1 MYRSNSFK
9 FERRAPAAADPAGP
23 APAAAAAPVSRA
35 TPLPPQRRHQQQQQQ
50 QVIAQQQHKLRRAG
64 ARQVNTANT
73 TAWPLHL
80 HRTFNSTILHEH
92 YEQSHSLHCIA
103 VTVLLPLVL

>member
-50 QVIAQQQHKLRRAG
+50 QQQQVIAQQQHKLRRAG

-80 HRTFNSTILHEH
+80 HSTILHEH
-92 YEQSHSLHCIA
+92 YEQSHSLHRIA

>member
-1 MYRSNSFK
+1 MNELYIFRDNAVYRSNSFK

-50 QVIAQQQHKLRRAG
+50 QHQQQVIAQQQHKLRRAG

-80 HRTFNSTILHEH
+80 HLTF
-92 YEQSHSLHCIA
+92 HSA
-103 VTVLLPLVL
+103 

>member
-23 APAAAAAPVSRA
+23 APAAAAASVSRA

-50 QVIAQQQHKLRRAG
+50 QQQQQVIAQQQPKVRRAG
-64 ARQVNTANT
+64 ARQVTTANT

-80 HRTFNSTILHEH
+80 HLTFCMNNPTS
-92 YEQSHSLHCIA
+92 YIA
-103 VTVLLPLVL
+103 VTLLLPLIL

>member
-50 QVIAQQQHKLRRAG
+50 QQQVIAQQQHKLRRAG
-64 ARQVNTANT
+64 ARQVTTANT

-80 HRTFNSTILHEH
+80 HLTFHSAYLHEH
-92 YEQSHSLHCIA
+92 YEQTQSLHHIA
-103 VTVLLPLVL
+103 VSS